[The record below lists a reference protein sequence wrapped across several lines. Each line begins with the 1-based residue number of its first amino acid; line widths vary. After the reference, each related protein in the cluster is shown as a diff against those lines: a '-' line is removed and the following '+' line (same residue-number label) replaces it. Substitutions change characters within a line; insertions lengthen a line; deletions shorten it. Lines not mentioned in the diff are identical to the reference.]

1 MASQLWITTWLWFQL
16 RKNKKSNE
24 DRADAANWYKD
35 LGFEKC
41 FLNLSLNMPCIS
53 TNSVQASHFLRIIII
68 CYLWSIWQ
76 YSFWQ
81 MWSDIS
87 LFLWFAFLLLSM
99 LSIFS
104 NVCYQSVYLLWRN
117 VFSDLLPIFYS
128 GCLFF
133 WYWVI

>member
-104 NVCYQSVYLLWRN
+104 HVCYQSVYLLWRN

>member
-1 MASQLWITTWLWFQL
+1 MTSQLWITTWLWFQL

-53 TNSVQASHFLRIIII
+53 TNSVQASHFLHIIII

-76 YSFWQ
+76 YY
-81 MWSDIS
+81 SDRCEVTS
-87 LFLWFAFLLLSM
+87 HFFLWFAFLFIIHVEHLFTCLLICIPS
-99 LSIFS
+99 L
-104 NVCYQSVYLLWRN
+104 RN